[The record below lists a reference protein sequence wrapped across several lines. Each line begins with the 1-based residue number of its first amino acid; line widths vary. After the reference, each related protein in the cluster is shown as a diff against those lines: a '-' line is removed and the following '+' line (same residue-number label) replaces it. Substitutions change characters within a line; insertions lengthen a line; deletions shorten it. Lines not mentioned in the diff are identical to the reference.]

1 MIQYDYKEEKGN
13 YLVFV
18 TNKHYNYITII
29 LIYHEKKDLRMT
41 SNKNLINFGLLGLF
55 LAISIVSVQQI
66 YATGCPITFV
76 SEHITNAKTALES
89 GNTEEV
95 LNQLQLAEEAIGMA
109 AQEGN
114 GTTISE

>member
-1 MIQYDYKEEKGN
+1 MPTLMYYLDLYYNRLTFVRLTIKKIQ
-13 YLVFV
+13 
-18 TNKHYNYITII
+18 
-29 LIYHEKKDLRMT
+29 KKDLRMT

-55 LAISIVSVQQI
+55 LALSIVSVQQI

-109 AQEGN
+109 AHEGN